1 MKRSILY
8 IVLLL
13 MSFGCANAQD
23 EDQTLVRVPAV
34 KPGKAVATFAA
45 GCFWASQEAMSEL
58 KGVEQVIAGYS
69 GGKLPNPS
77 YADVCTEETGH
88 AEAVQVYYDPKVIT
102 YEQLVTA
109 FFYAHDPTT
118 LNRQGPDEGTSYR
131 SAIFYRTP
139 SEKEIIQN
147 VIKEVNASKH
157 YKNPIV
163 TQVAPYTAFYGGEAY
178 HQGYYRDHMD
188 RGYIRTVSVPKVMK
202 MRSAVPQLLKPAFKQ

>member
-1 MKRSILY
+1 
-8 IVLLL
+8 

-23 EDQTLVRVPAV
+23 EDKTLVRVPAV
-34 KPGKAVATFAA
+34 KTGKAVATFAA

-69 GGKLPNPS
+69 GGTIKNPT
-77 YADVCTEETGH
+77 YADVCTEQTGH

-118 LNRQGPDEGTSYR
+118 LNKQGPDEGTSYR

-139 SEKEIIQN
+139 EEKATIQK
-147 VIKEVNASKH
+147 VVKEVNATKH
-157 YKNPIV
+157 YKDAIV
-163 TQVAPYTAFYGGEAY
+163 TQVAPFTAFYGGEAY
-178 HQGYYRDHMD
+178 HQGYYRDNQD
-188 RGYIRTVSVPKVMK
+188 RGYIRSVSVPKVMK
-202 MRSAVPQLLKPAFKQ
+202 MRNAVPQLLKPEFKK

>member
-1 MKRSILY
+1 M
-8 IVLLL
+8 
-13 MSFGCANAQD
+13 MCFGCASAQD
-23 EDQTLVRVPAV
+23 DDTLVKVPAP

-69 GGKLPNPS
+69 GGKVPNPT
-77 YADVCTEETGH
+77 YEDVCTEATGH

-102 YEQLVTA
+102 YEELVTA

-139 SEKEIIQN
+139 EEKAIVQK

-157 YKNPIV
+157 YKDPIV
-163 TQVAPYTAFYGGEAY
+163 TQVSPFTAFYGGEAY
-178 HQGYYRDHMD
+178 HQGYYRVHQD

-202 MRSAVPQLLKPAFKQ
+202 MRKAVPQLLKPEFKK

>member
-23 EDQTLVRVPAV
+23 EDLTLVRVPAP
-34 KPGKAVATFAA
+34 KAGKAVATFAS

-69 GGKLPNPS
+69 GGSVKNPT
-77 YADVCTEETGH
+77 YQEVCTETTGH
-88 AEAVQVYYDPKVIT
+88 AEAVQVYYDPKVIS

-139 SEKEIIQN
+139 VEKATIEK

-157 YKNPIV
+157 YNGSIV
-163 TQVAPYTAFYGGEAY
+163 TQVAPFSAFYGGEAY

-188 RGYIRTVSVPKVMK
+188 RSYIRYVSVPKVIK
-202 MRSAVPQLLKPAFKQ
+202 MRKAVPELLKAEFKK

>member
-1 MKRSILY
+1 MKRSIVY
-8 IVLLL
+8 ILLL
-13 MSFGCANAQD
+13 MMSLGCANAQD
-23 EDQTLVRVPAV
+23 EDQTLVRVPAP
-34 KPGKAVATFAA
+34 KAGKAVATFAA

-69 GGKLPNPS
+69 GGNMPNPS
-77 YADVCTEETGH
+77 YADVCTERTGH

-102 YEQLVTA
+102 YEQLLTA
-109 FFYAHDPTT
+109 FFNAHDPTT

-139 SEKEIIQN
+139 AEKETIQK

-157 YKNPIV
+157 YKNPVV

-178 HQGYYRDHMD
+178 HQGYYREHMD
-188 RGYIRTVSVPKVMK
+188 RGYIRTVSMPKVIK
-202 MRSAVPQLLKPAFKQ
+202 MRAAVPELLKPEFKK